1 MEQLKKLAG
10 YQKIGSS
17 SESIRTNEYLASQG
31 LSLMRTN
38 LSEENGSPGSLM
50 TQMAGADK
58 DVDPSLTD
66 FFNMP
71 LGPMTQT
78 LAGPAVAGKR
88 KRDIKNERDP
98 VSSSAP
104 RKELPYIE
112 RQKAKKA
119 KFRQYYKCVKPGGC
133 YRHMIEAE
141 GEGLTQDQIKLLDE
155 QLKLYVC
162 LTSDIIL
169 KDVNG
174 KHVKDQDG

>member
-1 MEQLKKLAG
+1 
-10 YQKIGSS
+10 
-17 SESIRTNEYLASQG
+17 
-31 LSLMRTN
+31 MRTN

-50 TQMAGADK
+50 TQMAVADK

-66 FFNMP
+66 FFDMP

-88 KRDIKNERDP
+88 KREETKNVRDP

-104 RKELPYIE
+104 RKELPFIE

-133 YRHMIEAE
+133 YRHMIVGEAE

-162 LTSDIIL
+162 LTSDITL

-174 KHVKDQDG
+174 KSLKDQDGRPV